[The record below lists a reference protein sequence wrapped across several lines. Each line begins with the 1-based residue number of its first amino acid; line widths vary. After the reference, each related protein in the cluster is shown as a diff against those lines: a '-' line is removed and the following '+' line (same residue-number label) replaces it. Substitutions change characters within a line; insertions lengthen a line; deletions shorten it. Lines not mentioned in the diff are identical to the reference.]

1 MKVLGLIVI
10 VALAAGL
17 IFALLNQGVVMESRE
32 VRLPGGRFIV
42 APVGSVLVAA
52 AGVLLLMLFAAWI
65 QDELH
70 RRALGR
76 ALSRLAQREHEIAG
90 MKSRAYDDV
99 SEKLDALREELA
111 RRLPSPDEHAV
122 ETPEAVGPLA
132 GR

>member
-1 MKVLGLIVI
+1 
-10 VALAAGL
+10 
-17 IFALLNQGVVMESRE
+17 
-32 VRLPGGRFIV
+32 
-42 APVGSVLVAA
+42 
-52 AGVLLLMLFAAWI
+52 MLFAAWI

-76 ALSRLAQREHEIAG
+76 ALSGLAQREHEVAE

-99 SEKLDALREELA
+99 AEKLDALREELA
-111 RRLPSPDEHAV
+111 RHLPSPDDRAV